1 MPSASREAECLVA
14 VSSSRTSLS
23 LAQGLHVDN
32 RPMLISERE
41 SGARR
46 RGCFP
51 DALFSTSMGT
61 AASCG
66 SSHPG
71 TARLLAPPQPAGG
84 ARREAKGAP
93 ASGPRFRLCGGRV
106 PPTWWEHRQKGEA
119 LWAVSERQAV
129 GQGAQPFCK
138 YLFGSAGR
146 CGVSLEQ
153 GHYLRRE
160 GKERAVLL
168 PSRFVLKSTV
178 SLCAIDF
185 VAEND

>member
-106 PPTWWEHRQKGEA
+106 PPIWWEHRQKGEA
-119 LWAVSERQAV
+119 LWTVSERQAV
-129 GQGAQPFCK
+129 GQGAQPFCNT
-138 YLFGSAGR
+138 SSVA
-146 CGVSLEQ
+146 
-153 GHYLRRE
+153 LRAAVCLWNKATTCE
-160 GKERAVLL
+160 GKGRNVQSCFRAGL
-168 PSRFVLKSTV
+168 F
-178 SLCAIDF
+178 
-185 VAEND
+185 